1 MTGYIMYNRYI
12 IFTCH
17 YQQYN
22 YTFRLHVKITEH
34 NFTSFIYLFS
44 CLMNFVQ
51 AYIWPRIYQFLLIQT
66 TPFALSCDAL
76 YTDH

>member
-1 MTGYIMYNRYI
+1 MTGYKMYNRYI

-34 NFTSFIYLFS
+34 NFTSFYLFIFIFDELCS
-44 CLMNFVQ
+44 GLHLAKNLP
-51 AYIWPRIYQFLLIQT
+51 IPINPNHSLRPLL
-66 TPFALSCDAL
+66 
-76 YTDH
+76 

>member
-44 CLMNFVQ
+44 YLMAFVL
-51 AYIWPRIYQFLLIQT
+51 AKNLPIPINPNHSLRPLL
-66 TPFALSCDAL
+66 
-76 YTDH
+76 